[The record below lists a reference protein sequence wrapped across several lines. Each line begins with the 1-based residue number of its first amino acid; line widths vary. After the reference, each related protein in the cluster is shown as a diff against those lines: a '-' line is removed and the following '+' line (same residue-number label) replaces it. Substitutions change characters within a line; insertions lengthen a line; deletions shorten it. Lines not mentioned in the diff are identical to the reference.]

1 VVPKLV
7 DISVEYFCYL
17 MKSTNFIP
25 YLLRVPPDGAP
36 ASHFTDNNNVLIANK
51 TKQKSPESKGTS
63 DKKNAKSELLDGND
77 DDGLGNLRKL
87 LKEGKIIGL
96 NDKPPTFTPPS
107 PPAKLATSATKPN
120 NKKQKAPSPGNK
132 NKKEKRLAPPPPAED
147 VIQAPPPSDLVQF
160 LGGRRVHSVENIC
173 QDTSVTRDPRDDI
186 LKRSTSIHGHDRKE
200 YVGRTP
206 AGKDA
211 LAQLIA
217 DSTEKKFS
225 FNSLFKGIW
234 KKKQAQYTL
243 DT

>member
-1 VVPKLV
+1 
-7 DISVEYFCYL
+7 

-107 PPAKLATSATKPN
+107 PPAKLATSSTKPN
-120 NKKQKAPSPGNK
+120 DKKQKAPSPGNK

-147 VIQAPPPSDLVQF
+147 EIQA
-160 LGGRRVHSVENIC
+160 
-173 QDTSVTRDPRDDI
+173 
-186 LKRSTSIHGHDRKE
+186 
-200 YVGRTP
+200 
-206 AGKDA
+206 
-211 LAQLIA
+211 
-217 DSTEKKFS
+217 
-225 FNSLFKGIW
+225 
-234 KKKQAQYTL
+234 
-243 DT
+243 